1 MKREEKNAAT
11 RRRILDAAAD
21 EFSRRG
27 YDGASL
33 NTVCARNDLSKGIIY
48 HYFRDKDELY
58 LTCAQECFDALTAYI
73 ENGTKEDAGSVE
85 AKLRHYFDV
94 RTRFFAENTVC
105 LGLFAEVVMNPPEAL
120 SDKLAKIR
128 EPFDAMNI
136 ARLTGLLSGAALREG
151 LTADAVIGD
160 FRIYMDF
167 FNLRF
172 RTALAGGRDPE
183 RVMREHEKR
192 CYRQIGILLYGVI
205 GDKA

>member
-33 NTVCARNDLSKGIIY
+33 NTVCARSGLSKGIIY
-48 HYFRDKDELY
+48 HYFKAKDELY
-58 LTCAQECFDALTAYI
+58 LTCAQECFDA
-73 ENGTKEDAGSVE
+73 
-85 AKLRHYFDV
+85 
-94 RTRFFAENTVC
+94 
-105 LGLFAEVVMNPPEAL
+105 
-120 SDKLAKIR
+120 
-128 EPFDAMNI
+128 MNI
-136 ARLTGLLSGAALREG
+136 ARLTDLLRGAALREG

-160 FRIYMDF
+160 FRSCMDF